1 MKWQTA
7 IICVIFYV
15 LPWARAEGPDDKYVQ
30 IYNIIQEADGLND
43 AGQSREAAIKY
54 FDAEKALKALQ
65 AEFPDWNANVVKFR
79 LGYIA
84 SKLEPLAGKLPL
96 TNTAPAIV
104 TAPPVPASASP
115 T

>member
-84 SKLEPLAGKLPL
+84 SKLEQQ
-96 TNTAPAIV
+96 
-104 TAPPVPASASP
+104 
-115 T
+115 